1 MQKTGCV
8 RIQRTR
14 GDGKGRKCANCGGI
28 GTRRVTFEGQWVKLV
43 VILCKDC
50 SEREYEDLRL
60 QSTIK
65 FPVIA

>member
-8 RIQRTR
+8 RLGRTR
-14 GDGKGRKCANCGGI
+14 GDGQSRKCANCGGA
-28 GTRRVTFEGQWVKLV
+28 GSRRVTFEDQWVKLV

-50 SEREYEDLRL
+50 SEREYEDLQL

-65 FPVIA
+65 FPGFA